1 MNKNEFID
9 KTLKLFKIK
18 NFNIS
23 FLDWQLEIY
32 KNFLQQQ
39 NKYMNLTRLDDEKNI
54 WSNYFFKSIIVYNS
68 INFTNINT
76 LLDVGSG
83 SGIPGVVLKLF
94 FPNVKLTLIDSNRKK
109 CYFLQQ
115 LIKKINLN
123 NVEIIWQRIENL
135 SKYRQFDLTT
145 AKALAPVE
153 IVLEMLLP
161 FTKINGLCVVPK
173 SKNFLSEVKNLNQ
186 EINQLGGK
194 LICVD
199 YIKFDNHDFY
209 TIIIK
214 KNSNTPKKYPRDYK
228 YMLKGF
234 DYEK

>member
-68 INFTNINT
+68 IDFTNINT

-123 NVEIIWQRIENL
+123 NVETIWQRIENL

-214 KNSNTPKKYPRDYK
+214 KIVIHLKNIHVIINTC
-228 YMLKGF
+228 
-234 DYEK
+234 